1 MQSAGEFSSVSQAPT
16 RCTHGA
22 EGITKF
28 RNSDSAM
35 HMKYRTYSTSRCAGE
50 EILLLKETCHLD
62 KDVLMHHIMSA
73 TLLKHKRYNEPH
85 SSSEGNILL
94 CLISLQ
100 GRSHSPEALGVKETC
115 LFRATM
121 LFFRAKSDC
130 PTCRPSSSASFP
142 RELQL
147 LLGLKYPFGQL

>member
-1 MQSAGEFSSVSQAPT
+1 MQNAGDFSSVSQAPT

-35 HMKYRTYSTSRCAGE
+35 HMKYRTYSTSWCAGE

-62 KDVLMHHIMSA
+62 KDVLMHHITSA
-73 TLLKHKRYNEPH
+73 TLLKHRRYNEPH

-115 LFRATM
+115 LFRA
-121 LFFRAKSDC
+121 KSNC
-130 PTCRPSSSASFP
+130 PTCRPSGSASFP
-142 RELQL
+142 QELQL
-147 LLGLKYPFGQL
+147 LLGLKYPYGQL